1 MAEQEKWAKWL
12 WNSTEWSFIMGPSR
26 STVLEG
32 WNMTERERATRA
44 ELDKRVDVLG
54 WGVLFVVLGVV
65 GLAPDLPEGAWL
77 IAAGLVFIGVS
88 VVRAI
93 VRLPVS
99 GFTTIVGVVALAA
112 GIGSVAGLDAAVWP
126 LVLIVLG
133 LSLIVGVVYR
143 AARPSADAS
152 IPVNG

>member
-1 MAEQEKWAKWL
+1 M
-12 WNSTEWSFIMGPSR
+12 MG
-26 STVLEG
+26 
-32 WNMTERERATRA
+32 ERERATRA
-44 ELDKRVDVLG
+44 ELDKRVDTLG

-93 VRLPVS
+93 LRLPVS
-99 GFTTIVGVVALAA
+99 GFTTVVGLVALAA
-112 GIGSVAGLDAAVWP
+112 GIGSVAGLDTATWP

-133 LSLIVGVVYR
+133 LSLVVSVVYR
-143 AARPSADAS
+143 MVRPTDVAS
-152 IPVNG
+152 VPLSG

>member
-1 MAEQEKWAKWL
+1 MSEH
-12 WNSTEWSFIMGPSR
+12 
-26 STVLEG
+26 
-32 WNMTERERATRA
+32 ERATRT
-44 ELDKRVDVLG
+44 ELDKRLDVLG

-99 GFTTIVGVVALAA
+99 WFTTVVGVVALAA
-112 GIGSVAGLDAAVWP
+112 GVGSVAGLEAAVWP
-126 LVLIVLG
+126 LMLIVLG
-133 LSLIVGVVYR
+133 LSLIVGAVYR
-143 AARPSADAS
+143 TVRPSDAAS
-152 IPVNG
+152 LPARG